1 MLSSWV
7 PPSTVYVYP
16 TASWFTEQHEYVVPA
31 FIDTELPS
39 PQADDGEGG
48 GGDAATGGGDA
59 VEGGGEDGGEG
70 GGDAVEGGGG
80 DANV

>member
-31 FIDTELPS
+31 YIDTELPS
-39 PQADDGEGG
+39 PQAL
-48 GGDAATGGGDA
+48 A
-59 VEGGGEDGGEG
+59 VFISPRSMKTSM
-70 GGDAVEGGGG
+70 V
-80 DANV
+80 